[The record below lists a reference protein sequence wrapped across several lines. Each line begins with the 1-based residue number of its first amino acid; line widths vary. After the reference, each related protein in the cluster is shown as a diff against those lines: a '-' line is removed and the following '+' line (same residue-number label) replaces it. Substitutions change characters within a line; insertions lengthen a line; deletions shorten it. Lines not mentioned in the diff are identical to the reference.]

1 MVGEQKVLLVL
12 ATYGPR
18 PYTIDSVAAALKATD
33 QFVRTSSFGRAR
45 LKTRIVPYLNTF
57 ATESRSC
64 GWDDAGLNGLIA
76 PPRAALEDA
85 GYQVAAWDRIVYVV
99 VGSNCSFHGAAI
111 GREAL
116 LTEAPQRW
124 LLLHELG
131 HTYGLAH
138 AASTLCG
145 VCPINDRGDPFSPM
159 GDGAGFTDFSTYEKT
174 LLGWLPASTYARGNG
189 KYALALA
196 TARNSAPHALVVET
210 AAGQYWLERRA
221 GQGLV
226 VRLVDP
232 DKDEPPFRPQ
242 SVLLLNPSANHRPW
256 FAPGE
261 VLRVPGTFNATLAS
275 GRVRFAWADTVAPST
290 PRILD
295 ASTGTS
301 VRVRWTNSF
310 ERGSG
315 IAYYSVAIDGKEAAR
330 AGAREEGALLTPTK
344 GGHSVSVRAIDR
356 AGNRS
361 GADIVSIHV
370 TSA

>member
-1 MVGEQKVLLVL
+1 MMGEQKVLLVL
-12 ATYGPR
+12 ATYGPH
-18 PYTIDSVAAALKATD
+18 PYRIDSVAEALKATD
-33 QFVRTSSFGRAR
+33 QFVRKSSFGRAR
-45 LKTRIVPYLNTF
+45 LKTQIVPYLNAF
-57 ATESRSC
+57 ATEPRFC
-64 GWDDAGLNGLIA
+64 GWDDGGLNDLIA
-76 PPRAALEDA
+76 PPRAALEEA
-85 GYQVAAWDRIVYVV
+85 GYQIAAWDRIVYVV

-111 GREAL
+111 GREAI

-159 GDGAGFTDFSTYEKT
+159 GDGEGFTDFSTYDKA
-174 LLGWLPASTYARGNG
+174 LLGWLPASTYVRGNG
-189 KYALALA
+189 KYPLALA
-196 TARNSAPHALVVET
+196 TARNNAPHALVVET
-210 AAGQYWLERRA
+210 AAGQYWLERHA

-232 DKDEPPFRPQ
+232 DREEPPFRPQ
-242 SVLLLNPSANHRPW
+242 SVLLLNPAGNHRPW
-256 FAPGE
+256 VAPGE
-261 VLRVPGTFNATLAS
+261 ILRVPGAFNASLAS

-301 VRVRWTNSF
+301 VRLRWTNSF

-315 IAYYSVAIDGKEAAR
+315 IAYYSVSIDGTEAAR
-330 AGAREEGALLTPTK
+330 VSATKDDTLLTPTK
-344 GGHSVSVRAIDR
+344 GGHAISVRAIDR

-361 GADIVSIHV
+361 GADIVTIHLN
-370 TSA
+370 